1 MRLYHGTNVEI
12 EAIDLAKS
20 RPNKDFGQGFY
31 LSDNYSQ
38 AEKMAAVKVEQQKL
52 GRPIVFTYEIDDYV
66 FNLLRVK
73 RFDDYSS
80 EWAAFILSN
89 RNNETGHPVHDYD
102 IVIGPIADDRVG
114 VQLWRYENEMI
125 DLETLVNN
133 LKYMKGITI
142 QYFFGTQN
150 AINYLKKV

>member
-1 MRLYHGTNVEI
+1 MRLYHGTNVEF

-38 AEKMAAVKVEQQKL
+38 AEKMAAVKVELQKL
-52 GRPIVFTYEIDDYV
+52 GRPIVFTYEIDDDV

-80 EWAAFILSN
+80 EWAEFILSN

>member
-1 MRLYHGTNVEI
+1 MRLYHGTNVEF

-20 RPNKDFGQGFY
+20 RLNKDFGQGFY

-52 GRPIVFTYEIDDYV
+52 GWPIVFTYEIDDDV
-66 FNLLRVK
+66 FNFLRVK
-73 RFDDYSS
+73 RLDDYSS
-80 EWAAFILSN
+80 EWAEFILSN
-89 RNNETGHPVHDYD
+89 RNNETGQPVHDYD